1 MKRIFSILIA
11 ITFLSAACSS
21 PQTTTEQ
28 PTAASAGEAEAA
40 QDPAA
45 SGNRGTAEIVLGST
59 QVSINFGRP
68 ELKGREMLSQLPDG
82 QVWRLGMNDATRFE
96 TNSDLLFGQTLI
108 QTGRYSIWGKK
119 VSSDD
124 WRLIFNS
131 EADIWGLDRKAEN
144 DIVEIPLE
152 SSELAESVEKFT
164 IEINPV
170 AEDSAEILM
179 KWDTLQLRAAFNV
192 SE

>member
-1 MKRIFSILIA
+1 MNRTFFILFVFTA
-11 ITFLSAACSS
+11 MSAACSS

-28 PTAASAGEAEAA
+28 PTASAGEGETA
-40 QDPAA
+40 QEPAA
-45 SGNRGTAEIVLGST
+45 SGDRGTAEIVLGST
-59 QVSINFGRP
+59 QASINYGRP

-108 QTGRYSIWGKK
+108 QTGRYSIWAKK

-144 DIVEIPLE
+144 DIAESPLE
-152 SSELAESVEKFT
+152 SSELAESVEQFT
-164 IEINPV
+164 IEMNPV
-170 AEDSAEILM
+170 DEGGAEILM
-179 KWDTLQLRAAFNV
+179 SWDTLRLRATFNV

>member
-1 MKRIFSILIA
+1 MNRTFFTLVV
-11 ITFLSAACSS
+11 ITALSAACSS

-28 PTAASAGEAEAA
+28 PTAASAGEGESA
-40 QDPAA
+40 QEPAA

-59 QVSINFGRP
+59 QASINYGRP
-68 ELKGREMLSQLPDG
+68 ELKGRNMLSQLPDG

-96 TNSDLLFGQTLI
+96 SDSDLLFGQTLI

-131 EADIWGLDRKAEN
+131 EPDIWGLDHNPAS
-144 DIVEIPLE
+144 DIAEIPLE
-152 SSELAESVEKFT
+152 VSDLAESVDPFT
-164 IEINPV
+164 IELNPI
-170 AEDSAEILM
+170 DDGTAEILM
-179 KWDTLQLRAAFNV
+179 KWATLQLRATFNI

>member
-1 MKRIFSILIA
+1 MNRTFFILVAIA
-11 ITFLSAACSS
+11 FLSAACGS
-21 PQTTTEQ
+21 PQTTTDQ
-28 PTAASAGEAEAA
+28 PSAAGAGEAEAA
-40 QDPAA
+40 QEPDA
-45 SGNRGTAEIVLGST
+45 SGNRGTAEIVLGSA
-59 QVSINFGRP
+59 QASINYGRP
-68 ELKGREMLSQLPDG
+68 ELKGRNMLSQLPDG

-108 QTGRYSIWGKK
+108 QTGRYSIWVKK

-164 IEINPV
+164 IEMNPLD
-170 AEDSAEILM
+170 EGSAEILIT
-179 KWDTLQLRAAFNV
+179 WDTLQLRATFNV

>member
-1 MKRIFSILIA
+1 MNRTFFTLVV
-11 ITFLSAACSS
+11 ITALSAACSS
-21 PQTTTEQ
+21 PQTTTEE
-28 PTAASAGEAEAA
+28 PTAASAEEGESA
-40 QDPAA
+40 QEPAA

-59 QVSINFGRP
+59 QASINYGRP
-68 ELKGREMLSQLPDG
+68 ELKGRNMLSQLPDG

-96 TNSDLLFGQTLI
+96 SDSDLLFGQTLI

-164 IEINPV
+164 IEMNPL
-170 AEDSAEILM
+170 AEGSAEILIT
-179 KWDTLQLRAAFNV
+179 WDTLQLRATFNV